1 MLIGDIVQYCSD
13 PALGSFLTII
23 KRIFNM
29 LEIITPVILMIG
41 LAVPFFNMIV
51 IDHNKQSREDKS
63 KTQYEVEKRHIYNA
77 LTAGIIVMMLPI
89 IVNIVMYALSFA
101 TNDRF
106 VVSECWNDAK
116 VTQGKAQYI
125 TYDSKKKKYNFLINP
140 DEYVGVDTDP
150 NFRSDRVPVD
160 DDDEDEYD
168 GDDLQSY
175 GDIVWDPNDV
185 TKISNLNAAQLTQIL
200 NKHSSSAKNFIPYAQ
215 ALINAERKYHVNVFF
230 LIGIDALE
238 SGWITSPISKACNN
252 LGGVTES
259 KDHPS
264 NGCGSNPGHKFAYFS
279 SVGEYIDYHAK
290 LLHTSYLTK
299 GGPYYHG
306 TSIKDVQTN
315 YCPLSDG
322 CGDWAPSV
330 KKIANSLYSQVA
342 KLNIGGASG
351 VAEKIAKAAE
361 YYAWP
366 YGTPKSKYCRFNG
379 GGSTPQ
385 FMADYYKWWPSLKNS
400 KDKSVV
406 KGTCCCHFART
417 CVVKALG
424 KKFSFT
430 LLPPSKSYDS
440 ETKSNMEKKGFTR
453 ITFDGKKSTLKRGD
467 VLYYRNKGSGGHV
480 WIYLGNSRSAEGAHG
495 SGFGGRITKV
505 TSGDLKTSN
514 KEVYYLFRY
523 KG

>member
-41 LAVPFFNMIV
+41 LAVPFFKIIV
-51 IDHNKQSREDKS
+51 IDHNKVSREDES
-63 KTQYEVEKRHIYNA
+63 KTQYEIEKTHIYNA
-77 LTAGIIVMMLPI
+77 LTAAVIVMMLPI
-89 IVNIVMYALSFA
+89 IVNVVMYALSFG

-160 DDDEDEYD
+160 DDDDEYD
-168 GDDLQSY
+168 SDEFQSY
-175 GDIVWDPNDV
+175 GNIVWDPNDV

-215 ALINAERKYHVNVFF
+215 ALINAEKKHHVNVFF

-259 KDHPS
+259 KSHPS

-279 SVGEYIDYHAK
+279 SVGEYIDYHAN
-290 LLHTSYLTK
+290 LLHKSYLTK
-299 GGPYYHG
+299 GAPYYHG
-306 TSIKDVQTN
+306 TSIKAVQTN

-330 KKIANSLYSQVA
+330 KKIANSLYSQVS

-366 YGTPKSKYCRFNG
+366 AGTSKSKYCRFNG
-379 GGSTPQ
+379 GGATSH
-385 FMADYYKWWPSLKNS
+385 FMTDYRKYWPNFKNS
-400 KDKSVV
+400 SDKSVAA
-406 KGTCCCHFART
+406 GTCCCHFART
-417 CVVKALG
+417 CVVKGLG

-430 LLPPSKSYDS
+430 LLPGSSKDEY
-440 ETKSNMEKKGFTR
+440 TKNKMANLGFTR
-453 ITFDGKKSTLKRGD
+453 IKFDGNKSSLKRGD

-480 WIYLGNSRSAEGAHG
+480 WIYLGNGKAAEAAHG
-495 SGFGGRITKV
+495 SGYGGRITTVSK
-505 TSGDLKTSN
+505 SKLKTST
-514 KEVYYLFRY
+514 KSVYYIFRANR
-523 KG
+523 